1 MTTNTTSSA
10 KKLTK
15 RDHFNTLLTIPAVS
29 DNPVLV
35 DFINHELELLSKKNS
50 TDKKPTAT
58 QQANE
63 VLKEA
68 IIDLLVD
75 GNPYTVSQIIK
86 EVPECAGLSNQKVS
100 ALMVQLVN
108 EGQVEKVIEKRVSY
122 FKLVV

>member
-15 RDHFNTLLTIPAVS
+15 RDHFNTLLAIPAVS
-29 DNPVLV
+29 ENPVLV

-50 TDKKPTAT
+50 TDKKPTAA
-58 QQANE
+58 QQANNA
-63 VLKEA
+63 LKEA
-68 IIDLLVD
+68 IINLLVD
-75 GNPYTVSQIIK
+75 GNHYTVSQIIK

-100 ALMVQLVN
+100 AMMIQLVN

>member
-15 RDHFNTLLTIPAVS
+15 RDHFNTLLAIPAVS

-58 QQANE
+58 QQANSA
-63 VLKEA
+63 LKEA

>member
-15 RDHFNTLLTIPAVS
+15 RDHFNALLAIPAVS
-29 DNPVLV
+29 ENPVLV

-50 TDKKPTAT
+50 TDKKPTAA
-58 QQANE
+58 QQANNA
-63 VLKEA
+63 LKEA
-68 IIDLLVD
+68 IINLLVD
-75 GNPYTVSQIIK
+75 GSPYTVSQIIK

-100 ALMVQLVN
+100 AMMVQLIN

>member
-15 RDHFNTLLTIPAVS
+15 RDHFNTLLTIPAVN

-58 QQANE
+58 QQANNT
-63 VLKEA
+63 LKEA

-86 EVPECAGLSNQKVS
+86 NVPECAELSNQKVS

>member
-15 RDHFNTLLTIPAVS
+15 RDHFNTLLAIPAVS
-29 DNPVLV
+29 ENPVLV

-50 TDKKPTAT
+50 TDKKPTAA
-58 QQANE
+58 QQANNA
-63 VLKEA
+63 LKEA
-68 IIDLLVD
+68 IINLLVD

-100 ALMVQLVN
+100 AMMVQLIN

>member
-29 DNPVLV
+29 ENPVLV

-58 QQANE
+58 QQANN

>member
-15 RDHFNTLLTIPAVS
+15 RDHFNALLAIPAVS

-35 DFINHELELLSKKNS
+35 DFINHELNLLSKKNS
-50 TDKKPTAT
+50 TDKKPTST
-58 QQANE
+58 QQANN

-86 EVPECAGLSNQKVS
+86 NVPECAELSNQKVS
-100 ALMVQLVN
+100 ALMIQLVN

>member
-1 MTTNTTSSA
+1 MTTNTTST

-15 RDHFNTLLTIPAVS
+15 RDHFNTLLAIPAVS
-29 DNPVLV
+29 ENPVLV

-50 TDKKPTAT
+50 ADKKPTAA
-58 QQANE
+58 QHANNA
-63 VLKEA
+63 LKEA
-68 IIDLLVD
+68 IINLLVD

-100 ALMVQLVN
+100 AMMIQLVN

>member
-1 MTTNTTSSA
+1 MTTNTTSST

-15 RDHFNTLLTIPAVS
+15 RDHFNTLLAIPAVS

-50 TDKKPTAT
+50 ADKKPTAT
-58 QQANE
+58 QQANS

-86 EVPECAGLSNQKVS
+86 NVPECAELSNQKVS

>member
-15 RDHFNTLLTIPAVS
+15 RDHFNALLAIPAVS
-29 DNPVLV
+29 ENPVLV

-50 TDKKPTAT
+50 PDKKPTAA
-58 QQANE
+58 QQANNA
-63 VLKEA
+63 LKEA
-68 IIDLLVD
+68 IINLLVD

-100 ALMVQLVN
+100 AMMVQLIN

>member
-1 MTTNTTSSA
+1 MTTNTTSSV

-15 RDHFNTLLTIPAVS
+15 RDHFNALLTIPAVS

-50 TDKKPTAT
+50 ADKKPTAT
-58 QQANE
+58 QQANSA
-63 VLKEA
+63 LKEA

>member
-29 DNPVLV
+29 ENPVLV

-86 EVPECAGLSNQKVS
+86 NVPECAELSNQKVS

>member
-15 RDHFNTLLTIPAVS
+15 RDHFNALLAIPAVS

-50 TDKKPTAT
+50 ADKKPTAT
-58 QQANE
+58 QQANNA
-63 VLKEA
+63 LKEA

-108 EGQVEKVIEKRVSY
+108 EGQVEKMIEKRVSY

>member
-15 RDHFNTLLTIPAVS
+15 RDHFNTLLAIPAVS

-58 QQANE
+58 QQANNT
-63 VLKEA
+63 LKEA

>member
-29 DNPVLV
+29 ENPVLV

-58 QQANE
+58 QQANNT
-63 VLKEA
+63 LKEA

>member
-15 RDHFNTLLTIPAVS
+15 RDHFNALLAIPAVS

-50 TDKKPTAT
+50 TDKKPTAA
-58 QQANE
+58 QQANNA
-63 VLKEA
+63 LKEA
-68 IIDLLVD
+68 IINLLVD

-100 ALMVQLVN
+100 AMMVQLIN

>member
-58 QQANE
+58 QQANG

>member
-1 MTTNTTSSA
+1 MTTNTTST

-15 RDHFNTLLTIPAVS
+15 RDHFNALLAIPAVS
-29 DNPVLV
+29 DNLVLV

-50 TDKKPTAT
+50 ADKKTTAT
-58 QQANE
+58 QQANNT
-63 VLKEA
+63 LKEA

-86 EVPECAGLSNQKVS
+86 SVPECAGLSNQKVS

>member
-15 RDHFNTLLTIPAVS
+15 RDHFNTLLAIPAVS
-29 DNPVLV
+29 ENPVLV
-35 DFINHELELLSKKNS
+35 DFTNHELELLSKKNS
-50 TDKKPTAT
+50 TDKKPTAA
-58 QQANE
+58 QQANNA
-63 VLKEA
+63 LKEA

-100 ALMVQLVN
+100 AMMVQLIN

>member
-1 MTTNTTSSA
+1 MTTNTTTSA
-10 KKLTK
+10 QKLTK

-29 DNPVLV
+29 ENPVLV

-58 QQANE
+58 QQANN

>member
-29 DNPVLV
+29 ENPVLV

-58 QQANE
+58 QQANN

-75 GNPYTVSQIIK
+75 GIPYTVSQIIK

>member
-1 MTTNTTSSA
+1 MTTNTTST

-15 RDHFNTLLTIPAVS
+15 RDHFNALLAIPAVS

-50 TDKKPTAT
+50 ADKKPTAT
-58 QQANE
+58 QQANNA
-63 VLKEA
+63 LKEA

-100 ALMVQLVN
+100 ALMIQLVN

>member
-29 DNPVLV
+29 ENPVLV

-100 ALMVQLVN
+100 ALMIQLVN

>member
-29 DNPVLV
+29 DDPVLV

-58 QQANE
+58 QQANNT
-63 VLKEA
+63 LKEA

-108 EGQVEKVIEKRVSY
+108 EGLVEKVIEKRVSY

>member
-1 MTTNTTSSA
+1 MTTNSTST

-15 RDHFNTLLTIPAVS
+15 RDHFNALLTIPAVS
-29 DNPVLV
+29 NDPVLV

-50 TDKKPTAT
+50 ADKKPTAT
-58 QQANE
+58 QQANNA
-63 VLKEA
+63 LKEA

-86 EVPECAGLSNQKVS
+86 SVPECAGLSNQKVS

>member
-15 RDHFNTLLTIPAVS
+15 RDHFNTLLAIPAVS

-50 TDKKPTAT
+50 ADKKPTAT
-58 QQANE
+58 QQANNA
-63 VLKEA
+63 LKEA

>member
-15 RDHFNTLLTIPAVS
+15 RDHFNALLAIPAVS
-29 DNPVLV
+29 ENSVLV

-50 TDKKPTAT
+50 ADKKPTAA
-58 QQANE
+58 QQANN

-68 IIDLLVD
+68 IINLLVD

-100 ALMVQLVN
+100 AMMVQLIN

>member
-29 DNPVLV
+29 DDPVLV

-58 QQANE
+58 QQANNT
-63 VLKEA
+63 LKEA

>member
-15 RDHFNTLLTIPAVS
+15 RDHFNALLAIPAVS

-50 TDKKPTAT
+50 ADKKPTAT
-58 QQANE
+58 QQANSA
-63 VLKEA
+63 LKEA

>member
-15 RDHFNTLLTIPAVS
+15 RDHFNTLLAIPAVS

-58 QQANE
+58 QQVNG

-86 EVPECAGLSNQKVS
+86 NVPECAELSNQKVS